1 MDREASSEGRFLAAL
16 AVGAAPETLR
26 ALWGGLEVS
35 RRTQGILPMAARAGL
50 LPSLGRF
57 AARYAPAD
65 VATVKWVA
73 LGVAAEARTR
83 ACLELLERVATRAE
97 VREST
102 PVAIKGAGMTLAG
115 YYEPGERYSADADL
129 VVPPE
134 SLPDWGRAAV
144 RAGATCSVLAC
155 DGYEAA
161 TISDGRAVVDLH
173 VALAGE
179 AGRLPGVGHG
189 ALLASTLPPDPA
201 HGIEGVRTPAP
212 AAAREITV
220 QHFVFHHQGSETHG
234 FRTLQDLARL
244 ERDEPVAE
252 ELPALVWE
260 GSSPAPATAL
270 LTRVA
275 KRLKQGAGENDPE
288 CRMFLGL
295 LLCALAGEEPTSPTY
310 AEDVNRIL
318 NAEGDRG
325 GVRSFRVLLRHL
337 FPPPDRIRV
346 RPQEPILATALRYT
360 ARPFVLALRYAA
372 SRRKS
377 HAAKTLL
384 RWRRF
389 LEAGHV

>member
-1 MDREASSEGRFLAAL
+1 MDREASPEGRFLAAL

-65 VATVKWVA
+65 AATVKWVA
-73 LGVAAEARTR
+73 LGVVAEARTR

-97 VREST
+97 VRTTT

-115 YYEPGERYSADADL
+115 YYEPGERYAADADL

-134 SLPDWGRAAV
+134 SLPDWERAAV
-144 RAGATCSVLAC
+144 RAGATWSVLAC
-155 DGYEAA
+155 DGYQAA

-179 AGRLPGVGHG
+179 AGRLPGVGHR
-189 ALLASTLPPDPA
+189 ALLPSTLPSDPA
-201 HGIEGVRTPAP
+201 HGVEGVRTPTP

-220 QHFVFHHQGSETHG
+220 QHFVFHHRGSETHG

-244 ERDEPVAE
+244 ETGGSVAKA
-252 ELPALVWE
+252 LPGLDWE

-270 LTRVA
+270 LARVA
-275 KRLKQGAGENDPE
+275 KRLEQGADENDPE

-295 LLCALAGEEPTSPTY
+295 LVAALEGEEPTSPTY
-310 AEDVNRIL
+310 AEDVGDIL
-318 NAEGDRG
+318 KAEGARG
-325 GVRSFRVLLRHL
+325 GGGRLGPLFRHL
-337 FPPPDRIRV
+337 FPPPDQIRAT
-346 RPQEPILATALRYT
+346 PQEPVLATALRYA
-360 ARPFVLALRYAA
+360 ARPFLLCLRYAT
-372 SRRKS
+372 SRRAS
-377 HAAKTLL
+377 HAARTLL